1 MQPNRSLLDIK
12 KEKESSI
19 FEAACRV
26 IREKGYHQARITDIA
41 QSAGISYGLVYHY
54 FKSKADLFDAILK
67 EWWSGLFSMMERGE
81 DAALSVEE
89 KLAGIIG
96 YFLEQYEKKPD
107 LVHIFIT
114 EISRSSANLTP
125 ERLHMFRIFMERTQ
139 KIIAGG
145 QETKVLRSDIKARYL
160 TYIFLGALESFVS
173 ILVLEGR
180 PLRGRAERQRIAT
193 ALLETFLNGAR
204 VSRGSASLECPEE
217 RKQAVSRLG
226 KRTEEYSP

>member
-1 MQPNRSLLDIK
+1 MQPNRSSLDLK
-12 KEKESSI
+12 KEKESAI
-19 FEAACRV
+19 FDAACQV

-41 QSAGISYGLVYHY
+41 QAAGISYGLVYHY

-81 DAALSVEE
+81 EPSTTLED
-89 KLAGIIG
+89 KLAAIIG
-96 YFLEQYEKKPD
+96 YFLEQYERRPD

-114 EISRSSANLTP
+114 EISRSSVNLTP
-125 ERLHMFRIFMERTQ
+125 ERLHMFRVFMERTQ
-139 KIIAGG
+139 KIIAWG

-180 PLRGRAERQRIAT
+180 PLRGRTERQRIAM

-204 VSRGSASLECPEE
+204 VARIPEE
-217 RKQAVSRLG
+217 GTVSEGRRTAVS
-226 KRTEEYSP
+226 